1 MPRSQSKSRPEF
13 KKRVHAALGHLAKA
27 QEIAGRDHDREEG
40 IASHDLR
47 LMFREVTA
55 AVTALEGPK
64 VES

>member
-1 MPRSQSKSRPEF
+1 MSTRPDF
-13 KKRVHAALGHLAKA
+13 KGRASEALKHLAKA

-47 LMFREVTA
+47 LMSREVTA
-55 AVTALEGPK
+55 AITALEGPK